1 MITPDVFLSYS
12 IVFAILGFGFS
23 WLELQQDILYYLRLL
38 GSVLL
43 SQILSQSVYQL
54 YIEGLLITFL
64 LS

>member
-12 IVFAILGFGFS
+12 IVFAILGFWFS
-23 WLELQQDILYYLRLL
+23 WIELQQDILYYLRLL

-43 SQILSQSVYQL
+43 SQILSQSVNQL